1 MGNSQKKR
9 PDDNRLVTLETDIQG
24 HHEPIESLSEHP
36 LVRSGSVH
44 VTSAKDAARG
54 LRKGTPADLK
64 FVDKL
69 QRKFGHSVGFLC
81 RAALEY
87 NLEHGHVDIA
97 MENGEPA
104 GYLLG
109 RPRLGWQP
117 LMRPIYQACVAM
129 DAQRRHHGLALLLK
143 IEGEARAAHAVA
155 LQANCAIGVEANEFW
170 KCAGFKPICHMT
182 PRTMR
187 GRQIIC
193 WRKPLIR
200 NLPPWFMLPP
210 ARSGHMARKPVM
222 ARESVRKPKAQQF
235 AERFITGAQL
245 IAGDPSKRGNG
256 LHQSIEE
263 YDSTI
268 KVYQSIP
275 VIK

>member
-1 MGNSQKKR
+1 MGNTPKKR
-9 PDDNRLVTLETDIQG
+9 PRDNRMVAIVDDIHG
-24 HHEPIESLSEHP
+24 YHAPPESLSEHP

-44 VTSAKDAARG
+44 VSPTETAARG
-54 LRKGTPADLK
+54 LRKGKPADLA

-81 RAALEY
+81 KAALAY
-87 NLEHGHVDIA
+87 NLEHDHVDIA
-97 MENGEPA
+97 VENGEPA

-109 RPRLGWQP
+109 RPRLGWCP

-143 IEGEARAAHAVA
+143 TEGEARASFCVA
-155 LQANCAIGVEANEFW
+155 LQANCAVGVEANEFW

-182 PRTMR
+182 PKTMR
-187 GRQIIC
+187 GRHIIC
-193 WRKPLIR
+193 WRKPLVR
-200 NLPPWFMLPP
+200 SLPPWFMLPP
-210 ARSGHMARKPVM
+210 ARSGHMARRPVM
-222 ARESVRKPKAQQF
+222 EREAVRKPKAQKF
-235 AERFITGAQL
+235 AERFIAGAHL
-245 IAGDPSKRGNG
+245 VEGDPSNRTNG
-256 LHQSIEE
+256 LHQSISE

-275 VIK
+275 DIL